1 MAFSIICYQ
10 ENISTEKLY
19 FPQHF
24 GIS

>member
-10 ENISTEKLY
+10 ENISTQKLY